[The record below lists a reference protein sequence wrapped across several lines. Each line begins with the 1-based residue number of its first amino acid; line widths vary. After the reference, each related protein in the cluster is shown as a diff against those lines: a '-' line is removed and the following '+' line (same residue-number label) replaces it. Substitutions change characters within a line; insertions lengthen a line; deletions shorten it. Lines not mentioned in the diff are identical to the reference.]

1 MRSVAVPAAGG
12 DRSGDVVPPLRRSAR
27 LRSAADAAP
36 APAAR
41 ALAVLPFFFS
51 KLTKRE
57 KKELVERL
65 SKLRLLVEIISA
77 AIR

>member
-57 KKELVERL
+57 KKGVGG
-65 SKLRLLVEIISA
+65 EIVKVKA
-77 AIR
+77 LG